1 MRAQNFGNG
10 RLANHSQASRWSS
23 EIDEDHLLKWP
34 IAAIAVGIKTQIR
47 SCRPDHP
54 LDSNRLAQGPRTLC
68 AWEISMMLTKRRS
81 SLVGFIILAVGLVGF
96 SALLLLKSETQRR
109 ETRFSEYVQN
119 ISGTVRNQLDTN
131 EAVLAGFS
139 AFLQAV
145 DQSDTEA
152 AARYAAAVLSAYPH
166 IYMLEAARAVPIA
179 DEAAFEALLRRT
191 WRPDFELK
199 DFPSLTRQPAQHQAY
214 LSETWPVLFMYP
226 LLPESSSIYGVR
238 LETVAY
244 LSYAL
249 ARTHNNQKPV
259 VSPVFSMYEGGSAYI
274 LMQSVSRTERVRE
287 NTLPNFFGSTMV
299 SLLLIKT
306 GSLLDA
312 VNNANVDPLVHI
324 SAVLKTPAGSESN
337 VFSTQTEQAG
347 FLDRLFLP
355 RLDDRVEIRSVSQPM
370 TLSFERQLRLGDVLT
385 AETLIILAVLAG
397 ALVLMPVVLI
407 RHFKAIERA
416 ELEHERSAYLAT
428 HDVLTQLPNRYLFAD
443 RFDQAYADWKFNGI
457 AFAVMLID
465 LDHFK
470 DINDQHGHEVGD
482 QVLWAVAN
490 RMLQATRSCDTVA
503 RYGGDEFVVLITN
516 ISTTESAEIRAERML
531 EAIAQPV
538 ETTVG
543 ELTLSCSIGV
553 SLCPVHGKKLDTL
566 LNAADRAMYAVKELG
581 RKGIAMT
588 GTRAV

>member
-1 MRAQNFGNG
+1 
-10 RLANHSQASRWSS
+10 
-23 EIDEDHLLKWP
+23 
-34 IAAIAVGIKTQIR
+34 
-47 SCRPDHP
+47 
-54 LDSNRLAQGPRTLC
+54 
-68 AWEISMMLTKRRS
+68 MMLTTRRS
-81 SLVGFIILAVGLVGF
+81 SLIGFIMLAVGLVGF

-119 ISGTVRNQLDTN
+119 ISGIVHNRLDTN

-145 DQSDTEA
+145 DQSDTDA

-166 IYMLEAARAVPIA
+166 IYMLEAARAVPLA
-179 DEAAFEALLRRT
+179 EQAAFEDLLRRT

-199 DFPSLTRQPAQHQAY
+199 DFPSLTHQPGQHQVY
-214 LSETWPVLFMYP
+214 LTETWPVLFMYP

-238 LETVAY
+238 LETVSY

-249 ARTHNNQKPV
+249 ARTQNNQKPV
-259 VSPVFSMYEGGSAYI
+259 VSPVFSMYEGGNAYI
-274 LMQSVSRTERVRE
+274 LMQSVIRPEQARE
-287 NTLPNFFGSTMV
+287 NTRPNFFGSTMV

-306 GSLLDA
+306 GSLLEA

-324 SAVLKTPAGSESN
+324 SAVLKTAAGIESN
-337 VFSTQTEQAG
+337 VFATQAAQAA
-347 FLDRLFLP
+347 FLDHLFLP
-355 RLDDRVEIRSVSQPM
+355 LLTDRVEIKSVSQPII
-370 TLSFERQLRLGDVLT
+370 LSFERQLRLGDVLT
-385 AETLIILAVLAG
+385 GETLIILAVLAG
-397 ALVLMPVVLI
+397 TLVLMPVVLI

-416 ELEHERSAYLAT
+416 ELEHERSAYLAS

-443 RFDQAYADWKFNGI
+443 RFDQALSDWKENGVS
-457 AFAVMLID
+457 FAVMLID

-470 DINDQHGHEVGD
+470 KINDKYGHEVGD

-516 ISTTESAEIRAERML
+516 ITQKECAETRAERML
-531 EAIAQPV
+531 AAISQSV

-553 SLCPVHGKKLDTL
+553 SLCPTHGQNLDTL
-566 LNAADRAMYAVKELG
+566 LKAADQAMYGVKELG
-581 RKGIAMT
+581 RKGVAINE
-588 GTRAV
+588 TRR

>member
-1 MRAQNFGNG
+1 M
-10 RLANHSQASRWSS
+10 
-23 EIDEDHLLKWP
+23 
-34 IAAIAVGIKTQIR
+34 
-47 SCRPDHP
+47 
-54 LDSNRLAQGPRTLC
+54 
-68 AWEISMMLTKRRS
+68 MMLTTLCS
-81 SLVGFIILAVGLVGF
+81 SLIGFIILAVGLVGF

-119 ISGTVRNQLDTN
+119 ISGIVHNRLDTN

-145 DQSDTEA
+145 DQSDTQA

-179 DEAAFEALLRRT
+179 EQAAFENLLRRT

-199 DFPSLTRQPAQHQAY
+199 DFPSLTQQPAQHQAY
-214 LSETWPVLFMYP
+214 LTETWPVLFMYP

-249 ARTHNNQKPV
+249 ARTQNNQKPV
-259 VSPVFSMYEGGSAYI
+259 VSPVFSMYEGGNAYI
-274 LMQSVSRTERVRE
+274 LMQSVIRPEQARE
-287 NTLPNFFGSTMV
+287 NTRPNFFGSTMV

-324 SAVLKTPAGSESN
+324 SAVLKTAAGTESN
-337 VFSTQTEQAG
+337 VFATQAAQAG

-355 RLDDRVEIRSVSQPM
+355 LLTDRIEIKSVSQPM

-385 AETLIILAVLAG
+385 GETLIILAVLAG
-397 ALVLMPVVLI
+397 TLVLMPVVLI

-416 ELEHERSAYLAT
+416 ELEHERSAYLAS

-443 RFDQAYADWKFNGI
+443 RFNQALSDWKENGVS
-457 AFAVMLID
+457 FAVMLID

-470 DINDQHGHEVGD
+470 KINDKYGHEVGD

-516 ISTTESAEIRAERML
+516 ITQKECAEIRAERML
-531 EAIAQPV
+531 AAISQSV

-553 SLCPVHGKKLDTL
+553 SLCPTHGQSLDTL
-566 LNAADRAMYAVKELG
+566 LKAADQAMYGVKELG
-581 RKGIAMT
+581 RKGVAIT
-588 GTRAV
+588 ETR